1 MNMYRR
7 HWQDIGGVLAMVI
20 GGALALFGKRLSR
33 PHLFSTLNLVAM
45 LIHQF
50 EEYRFPG
57 FFPGQFNGGVFKS
70 DKPDRYPMNTHTA
83 MVVNVGF
90 FDGLYL
96 LPVLFPRKIWLGLA
110 PVLLGFA
117 QALGHWLLFPR
128 LLRERWMPG
137 GLSAL
142 FLHVP
147 FGIAYLRALQEE
159 QPPTRSDW
167 IKAILV
173 LPLFLVVGVVVPQ
186 QVLKDKES
194 PYRFTEQQVGSYGR
208 HRSDSRDGGDENE
221 RSLCV

>member
-1 MNMYRR
+1 MNMYRK

-20 GGALALFGKRLSR
+20 GGSLALFGQRLSR

-45 LIHQF
+45 LVHQF

-70 DKPDRYPMNTHTA
+70 DTPDRYPMNTHTA

-90 FDGLYL
+90 FDGLYM
-96 LPVLFPRKIWLGLA
+96 LPVLFPRKAWLGLS
-110 PVLLGFA
+110 PVLLGFF

-128 LLRERWMPG
+128 LVGARWCPG
-137 GLSAL
+137 ALSAV

-167 IKAILV
+167 IKAIML
-173 LPLFLVVGVVVPQ
+173 LPLFMVVGVIVPQ
-186 QVLKDKES
+186 QLLKDTES

-208 HRSDSRDGGDENE
+208 QRTDSHDGG
-221 RSLCV
+221 